1 MGAQLMKP
9 EHATQRAS
17 FFRRHPAVFRVLC
30 TSGALLVFLLA
41 GLFIADKAIKNPTQA
56 AAFRD
61 WMDHARYGWLI
72 WRLAVYGALT
82 WGFVKI
88 FRAPGFGPQH
98 RQPLIRI
105 AAVSA
110 IFAIVCEL
118 VLLSGTG
125 AS

>member
-1 MGAQLMKP
+1 MKS
-9 EHATQRAS
+9 EQETQRAS
-17 FFRRHPAVFRVLC
+17 FFRRHPTLFRVLC
-30 TSGALLVFLLA
+30 TAGALLVLLLA
-41 GLFIADKAIKNPTQA
+41 GLFIADKAIKNPARA

-61 WMDHARYGWLI
+61 WMEHARYGWLI
-72 WRLAVYGALT
+72 WRLAVYAALT
-82 WGFVKI
+82 WGFAKI